1 MNCQWFGLKTIGTLF
16 SGLAS
21 KSVAAIFF
29 NLSSKPV
36 AMVLSGLTLKS
47 VAMVSFGLA
56 LKSVTTG
63 SPGLV
68 SKPVVVFLV
77 EPQNQGCGGFSG
89 LSLKIGSYCLVFW
102 VSKSQR

>member
-1 MNCQWFGLKTIGTLF
+1 MICQWFDLKTIGTLF

-29 NLSSKPV
+29 NLSSKP
-36 AMVLSGLTLKS
+36 